1 MTHIDYHSH
10 FLLSSSLASLLPLPC
25 SQPCAMALV
34 TAQLGALQKCT
45 LAAVGDATRELH
57 TRLSDSQAHHT
68 AVMEY
73 TVEQQ
78 RQALLRN
85 ILVKKE
91 LANCMVDATT
101 VEDARNLYLAY
112 RWATIASPP
121 SDLHVHELVMQRM
134 APQTR
139 NIRMDYA
146 SEEGKVIVYV
156 EETDGAAVIWHKDLD
171 PDGFYSTTG
180 YQRFRDGFTQK
191 LGTWKWKPNGRVL
204 HKKIKRTR
212 KSTSWVPYRKF

>member
-1 MTHIDYHSH
+1 
-10 FLLSSSLASLLPLPC
+10 
-25 SQPCAMALV
+25 MALV
-34 TAQLGALQKCT
+34 TGQLGALQKCT

-57 TRLSDSQAHHT
+57 TRLSDSQARHT

-78 RQALLRN
+78 RMKLFRHWVATS
-85 ILVKKE
+85 E
-91 LANCMVDATT
+91 LAKGMMEATT
-101 VEDARNLYLAY
+101 VREACNSHTSY
-112 RWATIASPP
+112 RFATIALPP
-121 SDLHVHELVMQRM
+121 SDLHVHELVKQRSSPE
-134 APQTR
+134 AR
-139 NIRMDYA
+139 NIRMTMH
-146 SEEGKVIVYV
+146 SEEKFIVYV
-156 EETDGAAVIWHKDLD
+156 EKTDGASVIWHTDLD

-212 KSTSWVPYRKF
+212 KSTSWAPYNRF